1 MSTSRSN
8 TAPEF
13 LGSLWFMPAVFVA
26 GSLVVGYVLSNVEVS
41 EEWFFSG
48 LVFSGTAENARQ
60 LLAVISGTMIT
71 VTGLVFVLTVVALQ
85 IASTQF
91 SPRLLR
97 FFLRDFGTRLVLST
111 FVATFAYSL
120 AGLFTV
126 GRGVENGDEF
136 LPQIAVTGALLLALV
151 SVGMLVYYI
160 QHITNSI
167 RIDTVIKAVE
177 RATVHSIQRL
187 LPDPVSDHVQPTALG
202 DPPSASIIVPID
214 RAGYVQDFDLE
225 ALGELASAHGLTIKV
240 RASVGH
246 HLVDGS
252 AVAWVWNPAGDPMD
266 AEEITKALNHA
277 TLIKVE
283 RGTEHDVGYGL
294 RQLID
299 VAMRAMAPSVNDSYT
314 AVQAI
319 HHLAVVLSALARV
332 STEPRV
338 WLDES
343 GQVRVSVPEV
353 PFEQHLKTVSSH
365 LRRSAADRPRVVV
378 ALLRLLESV
387 ALSGTTASRRTA
399 IAEEIRLV
407 MQDATRETR
416 QPADLEYVR
425 DMYDAALHAAT
436 HGEVSQV
443 GM

>member
-1 MSTSRSN
+1 MSEPRRE
-8 TAPEF
+8 TAPDF
-13 LGSLWFMPAVFVA
+13 LRSLWFMPAMFVA
-26 GSLVVGYVLSNVEVS
+26 GSLLAGYALSSIEIS
-41 EEWFFSG
+41 DDFLLSG
-48 LVFSGTAENARQ
+48 LIFSGTAENARQ

-71 VTGLVFVLTVVALQ
+71 VTGLVFVLTVIALQ

-126 GRGVENGDEF
+126 GNDVNNGEEF
-136 LPQIAVTGALLLALV
+136 LPQIAVTGALLLALI

-177 RATVHSIQRL
+177 ESTVQSIKRL
-187 LPDPVSDHVQPTALG
+187 LPDPVKESPTTPSLG
-202 DPPSASIIVPID
+202 DAPADSMIVPIEQ
-214 RAGYVQDFDLE
+214 AGYVQDFDLE
-225 ALGELASAHGLTIKV
+225 ALGRLAVSEGIIIKV
-240 RASVGH
+240 RAKIGH
-246 HLVDGS
+246 HLVDGN
-252 AVAWVWNPAGDPMD
+252 AVAFAWKPDGGSTNAEAITD
-266 AEEITKALNHA
+266 AVNKA

-283 RGTEHDVGYGL
+283 RRTDHDVGYGL

-299 VAMRAMAPSVNDSYT
+299 VAMRAMAPSVNDPYT

-319 HHLAVVLSALARV
+319 HHLAVVLAALARV
-332 STEPRV
+332 STDNRL
-338 WLDES
+338 WFDDS
-343 GQVRVSVPEV
+343 GDVRVSVPEV

-378 ALLRLLESV
+378 ALLRMLESV
-387 ALSGTTASRRTA
+387 AVAGTTPSRRQA
-399 IAEEIRLV
+399 IAEEIELV
-407 MQDATRETR
+407 MHDAVREIK
-416 QPADLEYVR
+416 QPADLEYAR
-425 DMYDAALHAAT
+425 IMYDAALHAAT
-436 HGEVSQV
+436 HGEVTHTER
-443 GM
+443 

>member
-1 MSTSRSN
+1 
-8 TAPEF
+8 
-13 LGSLWFMPAVFVA
+13 MPAVFVA
-26 GSLVVGYVLSNVEVS
+26 VSLLAGYLLSNVS
-41 EEWFFSG
+41 ISQDWFFHD
-48 LVFSGTAENARQ
+48 LIFSGSVDNARQ
-60 LLAVISGTMIT
+60 LLTVISSTMIT
-71 VTGLVFVLTVVALQ
+71 VTGLVFVLTVIALQ

-126 GRGVENGDEF
+126 GQNVESGEEF
-136 LPQIAVTGALLLALV
+136 LPQIAVTGALLLALT

-177 RATVHSIQRL
+177 QSTVHSIKRL
-187 LPDPVSDHVQPTALG
+187 LPDPVSATAPDIAID
-202 DPPSASIIVPID
+202 DPPSDSTIVPID
-214 RAGYVQDFDLE
+214 RAGYVQDCDLE
-225 ALGELASAHGLTIKV
+225 ALGKLAVAEGAYIKV
-240 RASVGH
+240 RARVGH

-252 AVAWVWNPAGDPMD
+252 GVAWVWSKSGGSLNVD
-266 AEEITKALNHA
+266 AITKAVNRA

-299 VAMRAMAPSVNDSYT
+299 VAMRAMAPSVNDPYT

-319 HHLAVVLSALARV
+319 HHLAVVLAALARV
-332 STEPRV
+332 STADRL
-338 WLDES
+338 WQDES
-343 GQVRVSVPEV
+343 GVVRVSVPSV
-353 PFEQHLKTVSSH
+353 PFEQHLKTVCSH
-365 LRRSAADRPRVVV
+365 IRRSAADRPRVVV

-387 ALSGTTASRRTA
+387 AVSGTTPLRREA
-399 IAEEIRLV
+399 IAEEIHLV
-407 MQDATRETR
+407 MQDAEREIR
-416 QPADLEYVR
+416 QPADLEFAR
-425 DMYDAALHAAT
+425 AMYEAALHAAT
-436 HGEVSQV
+436 HGQVSHFDI
-443 GM
+443 